1 MSPPEGHAQG
11 LGAPGPWREPR
22 AGQWRT
28 DASPGSRRR
37 GPQTS
42 PSAAAACACAVRL
55 SGRMVAVSGTWRLC
69 ERIRVDP
76 GFRGRGPVC
85 HRCQRLSPLCPVA
98 LGDAVHL
105 LWVVLER
112 VSALCDVA
120 KGSRVL
126 PAERCLPCRRREPWP
141 PPPCVRE
148 QVLQVAVEQHA
159 VCCCR
164 GPVAAAQ
171 PHPGQLCGLPCP
183 SLCPGLADGC
193 LLLRGGRGAEGG
205 RPQCQGHVPLTCAGG
220 RLQPSAFGGPGRCRP
235 APGLP
240 VRGHRRRSVQGGF
253 LFESA
258 PLPPTFLGHDGATC
272 LAVPALGCSPLPG
285 TARISRRTEA
295 LSRGVGVVPTRLTA
309 WSPRH
314 REHSGEHRGSPE
326 PPVGDGGR
334 V

>member
-11 LGAPGPWREPR
+11 PGAPGPWREPR

-55 SGRMVAVSGTWRLC
+55 SGRMVPVSGTWRLC

-85 HRCQRLSPLCPVA
+85 HRCQRLSPLCLVA

-183 SLCPGLADGC
+183 SPCPGLADGR

-220 RLQPSAFGGPGRCRP
+220 RLQPSAFGGRGGAGRHRGCLSVATGGDPSRAVSCSRVPLCPRHSSGTMEPP
-235 APGLP
+235 ASLCPLWAAPRRLARPGL
-240 VRGHRRRSVQGGF
+240 VAG
-253 LFESA
+253 
-258 PLPPTFLGHDGATC
+258 
-272 LAVPALGCSPLPG
+272 
-285 TARISRRTEA
+285 
-295 LSRGVGVVPTRLTA
+295 
-309 WSPRH
+309 PRH
-314 REHSGEHRGSPE
+314 SA
-326 PPVGDGGR
+326 VG
-334 V
+334 

>member
-11 LGAPGPWREPR
+11 PGAPGPWREPR

-55 SGRMVAVSGTWRLC
+55 SGRMVPVSGTWRVC

-76 GFRGRGPVC
+76 GFRRRGPVC

-159 VCCCR
+159 VCCCCR
-164 GPVAAAQ
+164 G
-171 PHPGQLCGLPCP
+171 
-183 SLCPGLADGC
+183 
-193 LLLRGGRGAEGG
+193 
-205 RPQCQGHVPLTCAGG
+205 
-220 RLQPSAFGGPGRCRP
+220 SAPPRP
-235 APGLP
+235 ALRPTLP
-240 VRGHRRRSVQGGF
+240 
-253 LFESA
+253 L
-258 PLPPTFLGHDGATC
+258 
-272 LAVPALGCSPLPG
+272 PLPG
-285 TARISRRTEA
+285 PRRWSSPSPGREGSRRREAPVSGPCPLDLRRGAAPA
-295 LSRGVGVVPTRLTA
+295 LSIWRPGEVQAGTGAACPWPQAAIRPGRFLVRECPSAPDIPRARWSHLPRCARSGLLAAAA
-309 WSPRH
+309 WH
-314 REHSGEHRGSPE
+314 GQ
-326 PPVGDGGR
+326 D
-334 V
+334 

>member
-1 MSPPEGHAQG
+1 M
-11 LGAPGPWREPR
+11 
-22 AGQWRT
+22 
-28 DASPGSRRR
+28 
-37 GPQTS
+37 
-42 PSAAAACACAVRL
+42 
-55 SGRMVAVSGTWRLC
+55 C

-171 PHPGQLCGLPCP
+171 PHPGQLCGPPCP
-183 SLCPGLADGC
+183 SPCPGLADGR

-240 VRGHRRRSVQGGF
+240 VRGHRRRSVQGSF

-272 LAVPALGCSPLPG
+272 LAVPALGCSPPPG
-285 TARISRRTEA
+285 TARISRRTGGTQPWGRSCPHPLDSLESEA
-295 LSRGVGVVPTRLTA
+295 
-309 WSPRH
+309 PRT
-314 REHSGEHRGSPE
+314 
-326 PPVGDGGR
+326 
-334 V
+334 